1 MAQATFGCRAVLFDL
16 DGVLVDSTGVV
27 EAVWRAWATDRGLDG
42 NELMRVAHG
51 RPAKEIIALYAPHL
65 RADKEV
71 RLLEER
77 EAADLSGLVA
87 IAGARELV
95 QSLPPESWGVV
106 TSGTTPLATSRL
118 EGIGLAPPAVLVTAD
133 DVARGKPD
141 PEAYL
146 RAADALLVP
155 PADCVVIE
163 DAPAGVEA
171 GIAAGMR
178 VIAVTTT
185 FAPADLARAHAIV
198 ATLEQVAARV
208 TGDEVQPPPL
218 ELLVSTSH
226 TPRAD
231 RR

>member
-1 MAQATFGCRAVLFDL
+1 VAHATFDCRAVLFDL

-27 EAVWRAWATDRGLDG
+27 EAVWRDWATDRGLDG

-51 RPAKEIIALYAPHL
+51 RPAKEIVARYAPHL
-65 RADKEV
+65 SADKEV
-71 RLLEER
+71 GLLEER
-77 EAADLSGLVA
+77 EAADMSALVA

-95 QSLPPESWGVV
+95 RSLPPGSWAVV
-106 TSGTTPLATSRL
+106 TSGTAPLATSRL

-133 DVARGKPD
+133 DVSRGKPD

-146 RAADALLVP
+146 RAADALQVV

-185 FAPADLARAHAIV
+185 FAAADLARAHAIV

-208 TGDEVQPPPL
+208 TGEEVQPPAV
-218 ELLVSTSH
+218 ELFVTTSLA
-226 TPRAD
+226 PRAD